1 MVYQSVL
8 LIHFASIAAFLLA
21 HSVSWFVAFRLTT
34 EHNPENIC
42 RLLNLSRKSLRLMYI
57 PFMAVFITGVILGF
71 MGNWWGRLWIW
82 AALGVGLVL
91 SIAMSALGTL
101 YYDRVRIAVG
111 LPPFHPPRQKSP
123 SATSTT
129 PEELSMLLSTAR
141 LQVLASI
148 GIIGLA
154 VIMWLMTVKPF

>member
-8 LIHFASIAAFLLA
+8 LIHFVSIAAFLLV
-21 HSVSWFVAFRLTT
+21 HGVSWFVAFRLTT
-34 EHNPENIC
+34 ERNPENVR
-42 RLLNLSRKSLRLMYI
+42 RLLRFSQRASRLMYI
-57 PFMAVFITGVILGF
+57 PFIAVFVTGVILGF
-71 MGNWWGRLWIW
+71 MGNWWGKLWIW
-82 AALGVGLVL
+82 TAIGVGIAL
-91 SIAMSALGTL
+91 SIVMSGLGTL
-101 YYDRVRIAVG
+101 YYDRVRIALG
-111 LPPFHPPRQKSP
+111 LPPTYGRQKSP